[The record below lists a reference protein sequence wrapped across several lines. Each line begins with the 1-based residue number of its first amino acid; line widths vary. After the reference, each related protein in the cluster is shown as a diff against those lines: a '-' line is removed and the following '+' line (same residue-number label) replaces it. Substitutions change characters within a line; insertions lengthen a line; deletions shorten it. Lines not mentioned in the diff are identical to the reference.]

1 MINKI
6 KQEKA
11 ITLIALVVT
20 IIVLLILAGI
30 SISMLTGQNG
40 ILNRA
45 SKAKE
50 STGVA
55 QTEELVKLSITDALT
70 QGLGSLTDANL
81 KTALD
86 NNIGAG
92 KYEFSGD
99 ATNGWTV
106 KVNGK
111 EYKIDSTGNISKTP
125 TGGET
130 GKLPTGEGTT
140 PYLPDEAKFEQVEG
154 TDLSTGLVIEEKATG
169 SQYVWV
175 EVPRTTTVYPT
186 AGLNIT
192 SFTNDEYTKIENDL
206 HTYTADYRNGT
217 SYSDVYY
224 EDSTP
229 GWFADSLAYDTAKK
243 KMLKSVYENGGFWVG
258 RYEVGT
264 EKNRTSSRQ
273 ATTTP
278 LSKANL
284 YPYNYIT
291 RTQAKVLAEQV
302 ESGSYTSSLMFGVQW
317 DLVLKYIET
326 KKSDTVTDVKTKLN
340 SDSTL
345 IGNYK
350 NNLWSITNAKVKY
363 SIDYGSS
370 FKAGSYKKESEE
382 EVLLTTGADE
392 SFSLM
397 NIYDIAGNVWE
408 WTLDFTTYVNRPCV
422 SRGGAFNGKGTLTAF
437 SRTDS
442 ITEASNYITGFR
454 VSLY

>member
-1 MINKI
+1 MR
-6 KQEKA
+6 EKDFKNRG

-20 IIVLLILAGI
+20 IVVLLILAGI

-45 SKAKE
+45 AEAKE
-50 STGVA
+50 KTEISSKEEQRKLA
-55 QTEELVKLSITDALT
+55 QAEALMNTEKTTYKGITLPDGFAPT
-70 QGLGSLTDANL
+70 
-81 KTALD
+81 
-86 NNIGAG
+86 
-92 KYEFSGD
+92 
-99 ATNGWTV
+99 
-106 KVNGK
+106 
-111 EYKIDSTGNISKTP
+111 KID
-125 TGGET
+125 GE
-130 GKLPTGEGTT
+130 
-140 PYLPDEAKFEQVEG
+140 DSF
-154 TDLSTGLVIEEKATG
+154 DDGLVITDGYGNE
-169 SQYVWV
+169 YVWV
-175 EVPRTTTVYPT
+175 EVPRTTIVYPT